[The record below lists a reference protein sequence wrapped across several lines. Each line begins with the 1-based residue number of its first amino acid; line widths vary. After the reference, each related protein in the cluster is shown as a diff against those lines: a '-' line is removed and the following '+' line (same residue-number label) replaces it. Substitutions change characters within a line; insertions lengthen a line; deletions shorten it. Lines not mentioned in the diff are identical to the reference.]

1 MFNKLL
7 ILAGLVL
14 TGVGINTLFG
24 DVASNW
30 FVAIVAVAAA
40 FKLLPGRITFGAL
53 SVIFVKP
60 VMLVFLGGMAFY
72 NLAAG
77 VGWVAN
83 TYAYGCVWLWG
94 ILFAA
99 YSFLAFAPH
108 SWIRAVVKPP
118 IVAFQK
124 MAFGFEYEGIEH
136 YKAAGPRRLLC
147 PTHPSFLDPFFIIA
161 AVPDKISFAMHAAT
175 AEMPHFKFI
184 TRLGAPFADIY
195 KVDMMNAMALKGMVA
210 DVKAGRTIC
219 IFPEGRIAFTG
230 SLMKVQNGST
240 MIVNNADAVIIPI
253 HVDGL
258 QFSFA
263 NRMSGKLRRRAFPK
277 VRVSFTDPVEL
288 EKKTGRAAR
297 EDIQLYDAMRSTMFE
312 TFGWKGQTLLGEL
325 FRSAQLHG
333 YDHPVLENIDPV
345 TEERIT
351 LDFKTVLI
359 GTRVLEKKLKGTV
372 NAGEVTGLMLPNAAG
387 SAVAF
392 FAMHRMGAV
401 PAMLNFTMGP
411 ATVVSCC
418 DTAGVQTVLTS
429 RTFIEL
435 AAEKNNTLP
444 GDIIKALEESGKKIV
459 YLDDIRETVTTAD
472 KLSAA
477 LTYENWD
484 SRIRKSTDPAVVL
497 FTSGSEGVPK
507 GVVLSHE
514 NLLSNRAQMKTMIG
528 FTHQDTVLNAMPL
541 FHSFGLLAGMILP
554 VMEGVK
560 TFMYPNPLDYKMI
573 PMIAYDINATIMFG
587 TDAFLQGYAKQAH
600 SADFGAMRMIFAGA
614 EKVKEETR
622 RTYGEKF
629 PMCGVFEGYGATE
642 CAPVIAVN
650 TPMYNKNGSVGR
662 LVAGLEARFDPVP
675 GIEDGGRLFVRGPN
689 VMLGYFRD
697 TNPGVLEPLED
708 GWHDTGDIVACD
720 EQGFLTIKGRAK
732 RFAKVA
738 GEMVALPVVDDL
750 AARAWPDFNHASV
763 AIEHETKGQQILLV
777 TENPDADKKTLQE
790 MVKAENLSPLN
801 VPAKFMVVE
810 EIPLLGSGK
819 VDFGALNDLVAEK
832 YGK

>member
-1 MFNKLL
+1 MFKKLL
-7 ILAGLVL
+7 TLAVLVL
-14 TGVGINTLFG
+14 TGIGIDTLLG
-24 DVASNW
+24 GVWSTAYASIAGALVLIS
-30 FVAIVAVAAA
+30 F
-40 FKLLPGRITFGAL
+40 LPSKILFGAL

-60 VMLVFLGGMAFY
+60 LMLIFLGGMAVFNY
-72 NLAAG
+72 TADAG
-77 VGWVAN
+77 MVAD
-83 TYAYGCVWLWG
+83 TYAYGSVWLWG
-94 ILFAA
+94 VLFTV
-99 YSFLAFAPH
+99 YGFLAFAPH
-108 SWIRAVVKPP
+108 AWIRAVVKPP

-124 MAFGFEYEGIEH
+124 LAFGFECEGIEH
-136 YKAAGPRRLLC
+136 YEAAGPRRLMC

-253 HVDGL
+253 HVNGL

-263 NRMSGKLRRRAFPK
+263 NRMSGKLKRRAFPK
-277 VRVSFTDPVEL
+277 VRVSFCDAVEL

-297 EDIQLYDAMRSTMFE
+297 EDIQLYDVMRSAMFE

-333 YDHPVLENIDPV
+333 FDHPVLENIDPV

-351 LDFKTVLI
+351 LDYKTVLI
-359 GTRVLEKKLKGTV
+359 GTRVLEKKLKGIV
-372 NAGEVTGLMLPNAAG
+372 NKGEVTGLMLPNAAG
-387 SAVAF
+387 SVVAF

-411 ATVVSCC
+411 ATVLSCC
-418 DTAGVQTVLTS
+418 NTAGIKTVLTS
-429 RTFIEL
+429 RAFLEL
-435 AAEKNNTLP
+435 AAEKKNTLP
-444 GDIIKALEESGKKIV
+444 GEIVKTLEESGKKIV
-459 YLDDIRETVTTAD
+459 YLDDIRETVTGVD
-472 KLSAA
+472 KLTAA

-528 FTHQDTVLNAMPL
+528 FTHQDTVLNAMPI
-541 FHSFGLLAGMILP
+541 FHSFGLLGGMVLP
-554 VMEGVK
+554 LMEGIK

-622 RTYGEKF
+622 RTYADKF
-629 PMCGVFEGYGATE
+629 SSIIYEGYGATE

-650 TPMYNKNGSVGR
+650 TPMYNKPGSVGR
-662 LVAGLEARFDPVP
+662 IVAGLEYRLEAVP
-675 GIEDGGRLFVRGPN
+675 GIEDGGRLFVKGPN

-697 TNPGVLEPLED
+697 TNPGVLEELEN
-708 GWHDTGDIVACD
+708 GEHDTGDIVECD
-720 EQGFLTIKGRAK
+720 AQGFVTIKGRAK

-750 AARAWPDFNHASV
+750 AAKAWPDFNHASV
-763 AIEHETKGQQILLV
+763 AIDHESKGQQILLV
-777 TENPDADKKTLQE
+777 TENPDADKKTLSE
-790 MVKAENLSPLN
+790 LAKRDGIAPIA
-801 VPAKFMVVE
+801 VPSAFMYVE